1 MSLQSLPGNQQTKT
15 AAPHKGDCRVTGNP
29 PHRTGRGLS
38 LPDLFLLLQK
48 FDEFELRECAHL
60 IEFC

>member
-15 AAPHKGDCRVTGNP
+15 AAPHK
-29 PHRTGRGLS
+29 GRGLS